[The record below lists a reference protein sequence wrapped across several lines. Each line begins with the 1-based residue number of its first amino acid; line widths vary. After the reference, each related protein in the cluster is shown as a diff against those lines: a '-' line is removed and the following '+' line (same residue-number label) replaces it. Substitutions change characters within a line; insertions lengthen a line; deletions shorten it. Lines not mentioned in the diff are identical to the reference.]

1 MGERSVVVTTII
13 ELRAGERLVRVTTNF
28 DNPCRDHRL
37 RALFRLPVPAP
48 TSRAECAFGVV
59 ERGLDTEG
67 GTDEL
72 AVPTFPSRRF
82 VTAGGLTVVH
92 EGLLE
97 YELVDIDDGHA
108 RTLALTLLRAT
119 GVLSRPTTSHRRSP
133 AGPPLPVEGAQML
146 GPVECRY
153 AVGVGP
159 VDPYAL
165 ADDALLPLL
174 ATTAPGGG
182 DRTLS
187 GQALAVDGAEVSA
200 VRRHDGAIEV
210 RVFNP
215 TDAPT
220 SVSLGGRSG
229 HLVDLAGRP
238 VAAFEGGFELGPRR
252 LATARLSNR

>member
-1 MGERSVVVTTII
+1 VVVTTSI
-13 ELRAGERLVRVTTNF
+13 ELRAGERVVRVTTTF

-37 RALFRLPVPAP
+37 RALFRLPVPASA
-48 TSRAECAFGVV
+48 SRAECAYGIV

-67 GTDEL
+67 GSDEL

-97 YELVDIDDGHA
+97 YELIDIDDGRA

-119 GVLSRPTTSHRRSP
+119 GVLSRPTISHRRSP

-146 GPVECRY
+146 GPVACRY
-153 AVGVGP
+153 AVCVEP

-165 ADDALLPLL
+165 ADDVLLPLL
-174 ATTAPGGG
+174 TTTAPGGG
-182 DRTLS
+182 DRSPS
-187 GQALAVDGAEVSA
+187 GQCLAVDGAEVSA
-200 VRRHDGAIEV
+200 VRRDNGALEV

-215 TDAPT
+215 TDAAT

-229 HLVDLAGRP
+229 DLVDLAGRP
-238 VAAFEGGFELGPRR
+238 VGAFEGGFELGPRQ
-252 LATARLSNR
+252 LATARLSES

>member
-1 MGERSVVVTTII
+1 
-13 ELRAGERLVRVTTNF
+13 VRVTTNF

-37 RALFRLPVPAP
+37 RALFRLPAPAS
-48 TSRAECAFGVV
+48 TSRAECAFDVV

-82 VTAGGLTVVH
+82 VTAGDLTVVH

-97 YELVDIDDGHA
+97 YELIDVDDGGA

-119 GVLSRPTTSHRRSP
+119 GMLSRPTTSHRRSP
-133 AGPPLPVEGAQML
+133 AGPPVPVEGAQML

-153 AVGVGP
+153 AVCVGP
-159 VDPYAL
+159 VDPYAV

-182 DRTLS
+182 HRMPR
-187 GQALAVDGAEVSA
+187 GQGLGVDGAEVSA
-200 VRRHDGAIEV
+200 VRRAEGVVEV

-215 TDAPT
+215 TDATT
-220 SVSLGGRSG
+220 SVSLSGRSG

-238 VAAFEGGFELGPRR
+238 VAAFERGFELGPRR
-252 LATARLSNR
+252 LATARLADH